1 MNRPSVLFRA
11 TTFFLVTALAI
22 GTGFI
27 LPDATEAGPPVRG
40 SARVSVHHGGS
51 GGHGGGGSH
60 GGGGGH
66 HDTNV
71 NVNVNHGGPGPGGGP
86 GPSHGGH
93 HHHDDGAAIVAGAIT
108 GLAVGAIV
116 AAASMPPSCVTVVVN
131 NVSYRQCGSTWYQPY
146 YAGTEVQYVVVDPPR

>member
-11 TTFFLVTALAI
+11 TTFFLVTALAL
-22 GTGFI
+22 GTGFF
-27 LPDATEAGPPVRG
+27 LPVAAEAGPPVRG
-40 SARVSVHHGGS
+40 SARVSVHHGGP
-51 GGHGGGGSH
+51 GGHGGGAPH
-60 GGGGGH
+60 GGGGNH
-66 HDTNV
+66 NTNV
-71 NVNVNHGGPGPGGGP
+71 NVNVNHGGPGPGGP
-86 GPSHGGH
+86 PPH
-93 HHHDDGAAIVAGAIT
+93 HHNDGAAIVAGAIT